1 MKPRRWKMPIV
12 ELRGNLDLRK
22 AMRKFTP
29 DLEKELRKELALAMK
44 PVVKQARSFVP
55 STSPMRNWN
64 PRQMSEA
71 SFPHYNAS
79 TIIKGITY
87 STSASKIG
95 KNGFTSQARIM
106 NKSRVGAIYETA
118 GSKNPDGQ
126 PWVGPKG
133 STGHRYSHSYNKD
146 AGKFFIRA
154 LPPLVHAKV
163 GTGRLI
169 YRAWELN
176 QGRSM
181 GAAMKAID
189 NAKQKF
195 ERYTAFNRGI
205 KAETKAA
212 A

>member
-1 MKPRRWKMPIV
+1 MPIV

-29 DLEKELRKELALAMK
+29 DLEKELRKELAKAMR

-55 STSPMRNWN
+55 PTSSMSQWN

-71 SFPHYNAS
+71 SFPHYSAA
-79 TIIKGITY
+79 TIVKGITY
-87 STSASKIG
+87 STSASKIS
-95 KNGFTSQARIM
+95 KSGFTSQARIM
-106 NKSRVGAIYETA
+106 NRSRVGSIYETA
-118 GSKNPDGQ
+118 GSQNPDGQ
-126 PWVGPKG
+126 PWVGPRG
-133 STGHRYSHSYNKD
+133 NASHRYSHSNNKD
-146 AGKFFIRA
+146 AGKFFINA
-154 LPPLVHAKV
+154 LPPLVKAKV

-181 GAAMKAID
+181 GAALKAID

-195 ERYTAFNRGI
+195 YDATNR
-205 KAETKAA
+205 KTLSVPEKAA